1 MFSSRRKVQFIDRK
15 LQYRFAMTC
24 LAYTLVFASIL
35 GMALLLPPLLY
46 FQSDE
51 FYVEETLNAVEQLP
65 YFHANFWL
73 LVAVSLIAIG
83 LHAIRT
89 SHKIAGPL
97 YRHKRIF
104 RAIKEGRIPAAMAPR
119 QGDYLIEETTAVN
132 EMLDGLRA
140 RLSELREA
148 QEEINDSIQ
157 EIPELAK
164 KGREEEISKSV
175 AEVMEKGQGIVD
187 RLNRFLVES

>member
-1 MFSSRRKVQFIDRK
+1 MFSGRRRVQFVDK
-15 LQYRFAMTC
+15 NLQYRFAMIC

-35 GMALLLPPLLY
+35 GMALFLPPLLY

-51 FYVEETLNAVEQLP
+51 FFVEETLNAVEQLP
-65 YFHANFWL
+65 YFNANFLL

-104 RAIKEGRIPAAMAPR
+104 RAIKEGRIPRSMSPR
-119 QGDYLIEETTAVN
+119 QGDYLLEETTAVN
-132 EMLDGLRA
+132 EMLDGLRS
-140 RLSELREA
+140 RLNEFRET
-148 QEEINDSIQ
+148 QEQINDSIQ
-157 EIPELAK
+157 EIPGLAE
-164 KGREEEISKSV
+164 KGRKEEISKRV
-175 AEVMEKGQGIVD
+175 AEVTERSQGIVD